1 MKTTVCAVAAA
12 VALGV
17 FPLVA
22 QAADDLPT
30 VRVSFADLDLSKAAG
45 RATLERRV
53 DRAVKRL
60 CEAPSPI
67 NAVAMHR
74 YRSCREVAWSGA
86 RVQLAA
92 IYDHQHYAASGRIV
106 RATSD

>member
-1 MKTTVCAVAAA
+1 MKTTVCAVTAA

-45 RATLERRV
+45 RATLEHRI
-53 DRAVKRL
+53 DAAVRRL
-60 CEAPSPI
+60 CGPSPV
-67 NAVAMHR
+67 NVVAMQGYHG
-74 YRSCREVAWSGA
+74 CRKAAWSGA

-92 IYDHQHYAASGRIV
+92 IYGRDGYAASGRIV

>member
-1 MKTTVCAVAAA
+1 MKTTVCAVTAA

-22 QAADDLPT
+22 QAADDLPS
-30 VRVSFADLDLSKAAG
+30 VRVSFADLDLNKAAG
-45 RATLERRV
+45 RTTLERRI
-53 DRAVKRL
+53 DTAVRRL
-60 CEAPSPI
+60 CGPSPV
-67 NAVAMHR
+67 NVVAMQS
-74 YRSCREVAWSGA
+74 YRGCRRAAWSGA

-92 IYDHQHYAASGRIV
+92 IYDHQRYAAGGRIV